1 MSFLSNGC
9 FHRIKSFSILGGFLD
24 GLNLEFGSGLNCLI
38 GHRGTGKTTVLE
50 FVRYALDAFPLGEKG
65 TAARRR
71 VEALVKSNLGDGR
84 IRLSIET
91 KDGLEYIIDRTA
103 SGDPM
108 VLDSDGV
115 PTDISISAGGIFS
128 ADIFSQNEVENIAD
142 NPQSQLSL
150 IDNFRAVEITEINS
164 QIAALKSQLQA
175 NANEVIPAQRS
186 LATLAEELNT
196 LPGIEAKIAALAGPK
211 DENTV
216 QVNKAHTDRALR
228 EREQQAF
235 QDIFSLLEKYQDW
248 FGGGKGKFV
257 HQVDSLMTADILQGF
272 NGRIFQ
278 DIEKDLVAFGA
289 HLDSL
294 FEESR
299 KSVESQI
306 QRMHQKRQ
314 QLTQLHD
321 TQELAFRDL
330 IAKHTQAQGVAT
342 ERANW
347 ERKRNELLSK
357 KRKHQQ
363 LQEQLAQLQ
372 TKRAEMI
379 GQLQE
384 LYNQRFEIRKA
395 MAQWITQN
403 VSSPIRVQV
412 DQFGDRSEYQNL
424 LRDSLKNTGIQH
436 GVVAKK
442 IADLLPPG
450 ELVSILTSGSAED
463 LENGAELNSS
473 QAQKVFGTL
482 RTADISLALDVV
494 ELADLSRIEL
504 KDGDE
509 FKNSLMLS
517 TGQKCT
523 TVLPILLLDSD
534 NPLLV
539 DQPEDNLD
547 NRFIYDTVVDSIRR
561 VNQRRQVILITH
573 NPNIPVLGEAS
584 QVFVLTSNGQHARIL
599 NQGTV
604 DECKEE
610 IINLLEGGRDAFM
623 QRKQR
628 YNY

>member
-1 MSFLSNGC
+1 MSFSGNGC

-24 GLNLEFGSGLNCLI
+24 GLSLEFGSGLNCLI

-50 FVRYALDAFPLGEKG
+50 FIRYALDAFPLGEKG
-65 TAARRR
+65 NAARRR
-71 VEALVKSNLGDGR
+71 VESLVKSNLGDGR

-91 KDGLEYIIDRTA
+91 KDGLEYIVDRTA

-108 VLDSDGV
+108 VLDSDGA

-142 NPQSQLSL
+142 NPHSQLSL
-150 IDNFRAVEITEINS
+150 IDNFRVVEITEINT
-164 QIAALKSQLQA
+164 QIAALKSQLHA
-175 NANEVIPAQRS
+175 NANEVIPVQRN

-196 LPGIEAKIAALAGPK
+196 LPGIDAKIAALAGPK
-211 DENTV
+211 DENTA

-228 EREQQAF
+228 EREQQALGE
-235 QDIFSLLEKYQDW
+235 IFSLLEKYQDW
-248 FGGGKGKFV
+248 FGGGIGKFV
-257 HQVDSLMTADILQGF
+257 HQVDSLMTTDILQGS
-272 NGRIFQ
+272 NGQIFQ
-278 DIEKDLVAFGA
+278 GIERDLVAFGA

-294 FEESR
+294 FEQSR
-299 KSVESQI
+299 KSVETQI
-306 QRMHQKRQ
+306 QLMHQRRQ
-314 QLTQLHD
+314 QLTQVHD
-321 TQELAFRDL
+321 KQELVFRDL

-347 ERKRNELLSK
+347 EKKRNDLLTK

-363 LQEQLAQLQ
+363 LQEQLAQLKN
-372 TKRAEMI
+372 KRAEMI
-379 GQLQE
+379 GQLQA

-442 IADLLPPG
+442 IADLLPPS

-463 LENGAELNSS
+463 LETGAELNSS

-482 RTADISLALDVV
+482 RSSDISLELDTV